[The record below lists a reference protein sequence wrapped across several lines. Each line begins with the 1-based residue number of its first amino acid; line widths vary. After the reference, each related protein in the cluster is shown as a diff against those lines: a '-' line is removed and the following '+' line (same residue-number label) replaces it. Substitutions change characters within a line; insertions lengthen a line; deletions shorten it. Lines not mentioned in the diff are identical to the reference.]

1 MTAPNILAAET
12 ITAKT
17 AAITGTTVMS
27 NVVVNAINSSTVSKI
42 NSLVVANYSSSSVGV
57 YVDVYRDS
65 AVYTYLAGNIA
76 VPAYSTM
83 VIVAKDMAV
92 YLEEGDSLR
101 ANTTANSA
109 AYLTTSYEIIA
120 YL

>member
-1 MTAPNILAAET
+1 MTTPNILAASN

-17 AAITGTTVMS
+17 TGIAGTTVMS
-27 NVVVNAINSSTVSKI
+27 NVVVNADSSSTVVKI
-42 NSLVVANYSSSSVGV
+42 NSLIVANHSSSAITTWA
-57 YVDVYRDS
+57 DVYRS
-65 AVYTYLAGNIA
+65 NAFYTRLVGNVA

-92 YLEEGDSLR
+92 YLEEGDTLR

-109 AYLTTSYEIIA
+109 AYITTSYEIIA
-120 YL
+120 